1 MSKGRYEVLVKRSRK
16 VLERHYFN
24 DYDVCMGFLDKLEYE
39 CDDDSV
45 SIEYRDLNPFNKG

>member
-45 SIEYRDLNPFNKG
+45 SIEYRDLKPFN